1 MKNLII
7 LLSLFA
13 IANTTN
19 AQLNAGLHLN
29 YSTQFSVGGG
39 LEVGYL
45 IKKTIYLGADSRLY
59 FNHQINR
66 VIPKFA
72 EGVIGINIRN
82 IQPYISL
89 GYVATGKPSRIRH
102 EGFDSFTKGAGIS
115 YIFSRLSLFKISASV
130 ISYQVC
136 EEINENVS
144 QVLKNGRHLNGL
156 ITISYGAFG
165 DNEER
170 KLNSN
175 L

>member
-7 LLSLFA
+7 ILFFSV
-13 IANTTN
+13 ISN
-19 AQLNAGLHLN
+19 ATDAQFNAGLHFN
-29 YSTQFSVGGG
+29 YSTQFNIGGG
-39 LEVGYL
+39 LEAGYL
-45 IKKTIYLGADSRLY
+45 IKKTLYLGADSRLF

-72 EGVIGINIRN
+72 EGIVGINIRN

-89 GYVATGKPSRIRH
+89 GYAATGKPSRIRH

-130 ISYQVC
+130 ISYEVC
-136 EEINENVS
+136 ERINENVS

-165 DNEER
+165 DNERR
-170 KLNSN
+170 KMNFN
-175 L
+175 